1 MYLLM
6 IYGAGAVTT
15 ALIVGISNHFK
26 KRHSK
31 RAVLQHDL
39 QNRFRRMLQEY
50 SDNFSRD
57 EQSIYELSQKY
68 RESMLA
74 IESSSPRKATEIAHN
89 EISKL
94 EYLFSEASKYGEMS
108 RKEYLDKKVAECDKK
123 YARLKERFASQY
135 YRELPARMHN
145 IKKFNLSHA
154 NREVEEYIESTLS
167 IIEELSDPMNMVF
180 KMMRSVRELI
190 EKNDDVFHGSL
201 LDKIEREI
209 SLIETQESWG
219 SNPERELKKK
229 WNMINLKYAPHMIL
243 NKALFN

>member
-15 ALIVGISNHFK
+15 ALIVGISNHLK

-31 RAVLQHDL
+31 RTVLQQDL
-39 QNRFRRMLQEY
+39 KNRFRRMLQEY
-50 SDNFSRD
+50 SDNFPRD

-74 IESSSPRKATEIAHN
+74 IESSSPRKVTEIAHN

-94 EYLFSEASKYGEMS
+94 EHSFSQASTYGGMS

-123 YARLKERFASQY
+123 FEQLKERFAPQY
-135 YRELPARMHN
+135 YRELPARMHSM
-145 IKKFNLSHA
+145 KKFDLSHA
-154 NREVEEYIESTLS
+154 SREVEEYIETTLS

-180 KMMRSVRELI
+180 KKMRSLRELI
-190 EKNDDVFHGSL
+190 EENDDVFHGSL

-209 SLIETQESWG
+209 ALIETQESWG
-219 SNPERELKKK
+219 SNPEAELKKK
-229 WNMINLKYAPHMIL
+229 LNMINLKYTPHMIL
-243 NKALFN
+243 NKTLSN